1 MSPLKAF
8 CGSMVLM
15 FSLFSIEGQPIAIIF
30 ASVFCTIY
38 LQIKK

>member
-15 FSLFSIEGQPIAIIF
+15 FSLFSVEAQPVPLII